1 MALAIPII
9 TEFDG
14 KGISKAITEFKNLET
29 NGEKAHFAITKAALP
44 AAAALAGVTAA
55 LGLAV
60 AAAVEDAAAQEALA
74 SQIQRST
81 GATDKQISAVED
93 WITVQGKLLGVADDK
108 LRPALAGLVRAT
120 GDITEA
126 QKAATLAMDIAAA
139 KHIDLETVTKAL
151 EKAYGG
157 NLTALAKLD
166 PAVRDL
172 AKSGAGLDEITKA
185 MAETFGGAASD
196 AANTAAG
203 KFGRMK
209 LALDETKESIG
220 AALLPAV
227 EAILPY
233 LTNFAQWAQDNPKAF
248 LAIAAAVSAIAV
260 AIVTYTAASKIAVA
274 ANALLATSF
283 TALQVASGLIV
294 FTAIIA
300 GIVLLYSR
308 FAWFREGVKDMVNGI
323 SDYFEFMANAWIK
336 AANFIIKGIN
346 LIKPGKDIGPIGS
359 VNFGHMGENAS
370 GGYTSTNAAEN
381 AMFGSG
387 VSTFVAPFT
396 GLVDTSPSPG
406 KAAKS
411 PSEPPMTPY
420 KSEGDTSGGVLMGG
434 LPSITIN
441 AGLISSPA
449 SIGQDII
456 DAIFAAQRNSGV
468 VFQPATGL

>member
-1 MALAIPII
+1 MSGINIPIV
-9 TEFDG
+9 TEFDS
-14 KGISKAITEFKNLET
+14 KGISQAIKQFQNLET

-126 QKAATLAMDIAAA
+126 QKAATLAMDVAAA

-185 MAETFGGAASD
+185 MAKTFGGAASD

-203 KFGRMK
+203 KFERMK

-233 LTNFAQWAQDNPKAF
+233 LTSFAQWAQDNPKAF
-248 LAIAAAVSAIAV
+248 LAIAAAVTAIAG
-260 AIVTYTAASKIAVA
+260 AIVVYTAASKIAVV

-283 TALQVASGLIV
+283 TALQVATGLIV

-308 FAWFREGVKDMVNGI
+308 FSWFRDGVKNLVNGI
-323 SDYFEFMANAWIK
+323 SDYFEFMGNAWVK
-336 AANFIIKGIN
+336 ASNIIIRGIN
-346 LIKPGKDIGPIGS
+346 LLSPFKDISYINPIS
-359 VNFGHMGENAS
+359 IGHMGE
-370 GGYTSTNAAEN
+370 GGGGGGSSNTSSAVPA
-381 AMFGSG
+381 
-387 VSTFVAPFT
+387 FVAPFT

-406 KAAKS
+406 KAPKKVT
-411 PSEPPMTPY
+411 EPPMTPY

-434 LPSITIN
+434 LPDITIN

-449 SIGQDII
+449 SLGQDII
-456 DAIFAAQRNSGV
+456 DAILAAQRNSGV

>member
-29 NGEKAHFAITKAALP
+29 NGERAHFAITKAALP

-60 AAAVEDAAAQEALA
+60 KAAAEDAAAQQALA
-74 SQIQRST
+74 SQIQRTT
-81 GATDKQISAVED
+81 GATDSQIKANEN
-93 WITVQGKLLGVADDK
+93 WITTQGKLLGVADDQ
-108 LRPALAGLVRAT
+108 LRPALAGLIRAT

-126 QKAATLAMDIAAA
+126 QKAASLAMEISAA
-139 KHIDLETVTKAL
+139 KGVSLETVTKTL

-157 NLTALAKLD
+157 NFTALAKLS
-166 PAVRDL
+166 PELRDMI
-172 AKSGAGLDEITKA
+172 KSGASLDEVTKK

-203 KFGRMK
+203 KFARMK

-220 AALLPAV
+220 AALMPAV

-233 LTNFAQWAQDNPKAF
+233 LTSFAQWAQDNPKAF
-248 LAIAAAVSAIAV
+248 LAIAAAVTAIAG
-260 AIVTYTAASKIAVA
+260 AILVYTAATKIAVV

-283 TALQVASGLIV
+283 TALQVASGLII

-300 GIVLLYSR
+300 GIVLLYNR
-308 FAWFREGVKDMVNGI
+308 FSWFRDGVKNLVNGI
-323 SDYFEFMANAWIK
+323 SDYFEFMGNAWVK
-336 AANFIIKGIN
+336 ASNLIIRGIN
-346 LIKPGKDIGPIGS
+346 LLSPFKDIPYIS
-359 VNFGHMGENAS
+359 EISIGHMGE
-370 GGYTSTNAAEN
+370 GGGKGESSSPATAA
-381 AMFGSG
+381 
-387 VSTFVAPFT
+387 FVAPFT
-396 GLVDTSPSPG
+396 GLTDTSPSPG
-406 KAAKS
+406 KAPKKVA
-411 PSEPPMTPY
+411 EPPMTPY

-434 LPSITIN
+434 LPDITIN

-449 SIGQDII
+449 SLGADII
-456 DAIFAAQRNSGV
+456 AAILAAQRDSGV